1 MGGLCL
7 PYDLVVVL
15 NLDSE
20 FDVKTVNLCIHSMS
34 QQIFL
39 SAHYVPAT
47 YEKAM
52 VLIILFF
59 KKLERSSRV

>member
-1 MGGLCL
+1 MGGLCQ

-20 FDVKTVNLCIHSMS
+20 FDVKIVNSFIHSMS

-47 YEKAM
+47 CKKAM
-52 VLIILFF
+52 ALIKLFF
-59 KKLERSSRV
+59 KKLERS